1 MTTFS
6 QKQKEWD
13 TQGSCHSDFKEQV
26 CRPITDRD
34 WQALLKDIQSKL
46 MLVNGLDSMLDV
58 GCGNALLLSSIEQ
71 HFESIYGIDYGESM
85 IKNAKKILPH
95 GHFKQGDAGDL
106 DFKDEQFDRLLSYS
120 IFHYFP
126 DETYIYQAINE
137 MIRVTKP
144 GGVILIGDLLDKN
157 YEDNIKGNSDLAYE
171 EKLPYILRYSHWTFC
186 DLEEIKAHFESK
198 VSKVE
203 ILVQPKSFKLS
214 HYRKD
219 LRIWR

>member
-13 TQGSCHSDFKEQV
+13 TQGSSHSDFKEQV
-26 CRPITDRD
+26 CRPITEED
-34 WQALLKDIQSKL
+34 WQALLADIQSKL
-46 MLVNGLDSMLDV
+46 LLPNQFNSILDV
-58 GCGNALLLSSIEQ
+58 GCGNALILSSIQ
-71 HFESIYGIDYGESM
+71 QNFNSIYGIDYGESM
-85 IKNAKKILPH
+85 IKNAKKLLPH
-95 GHFKQGDAGDL
+95 GHFKKGDAGKL
-106 DFKDEQFDRLLSYS
+106 DFENERFDRVLSYS

-126 DETYIYQAINE
+126 DETYVYNAIDE

-157 YEDNIKGNSDLAYE
+157 HEENIKGNSDLAYE

-186 DLEEIKAHFESK
+186 DLEKIKAHFENQI
-198 VSKVE
+198 SKVE
-203 ILVQPKSFKLS
+203 ILNQPKTFKLS